1 MKDDNTDI
9 KTMKILIF
17 APSWV
22 GDMVMAQTLFKVL
35 HQQYAN
41 LSLDVISPPWP
52 YDLLQR
58 MPEVTQH
65 YKIELERGKLGWQAR
80 RQLADKLKVNHYDL
94 AITMPITWKSALTGY
109 WCGAPKRT
117 GYLGE
122 MRYGLLNDRRKL
134 DKDKLPYMVQRYVY
148 LGLDADA
155 DIPELNEIPQ
165 PKLSVDENNVELW
178 RQKLALNKDKPL
190 VALMPGAEFGPAKR
204 WPTENYAAIA
214 KDLIQKGC
222 TVLLLGSPKDF
233 DTAKEIEQKSGCD
246 LINLCGKTSLLDA
259 VDLLSCADL
268 AISNDSGLMHIAAAV
283 GVPQIAIYRSST
295 PEFTPPLNDKAI
307 VLQAEF
313 NSPTP
318 DRIKLK
324 SLEGIKGFT
333 DVSVET
339 VKSAIQLVL

>member
-1 MKDDNTDI
+1 
-9 KTMKILIF
+9 MKILIF
-17 APSWV
+17 SPSWV

-41 LSLDVISPPWP
+41 LTLDVISPPWP

-58 MPEVTQH
+58 MPEVNNH
-65 YKIELERGKLGWQAR
+65 YKLELERGKLGWQAR
-80 RQLADKLKVNHYDL
+80 RQLANKLKSNHYDL
-94 AITMPITWKSALTGY
+94 AITMPITWKSALNGY

-155 DIPELNEIPQ
+155 RIPALSEIPQ
-165 PKLSVDENNVELW
+165 PKLSIDEKNVEVW

-204 WPTENYAAIA
+204 WPTENYAEIA

-222 TVLLLGSPKDF
+222 TVILLGSPKDF
-233 DTAKEIEQKSGCD
+233 ATAQEIEQKSGCK

-259 VDLLSCADL
+259 MDLLSCADL

-283 GVPQIAIYRSST
+283 GIPQIAIYRSST

-313 NSPTP
+313 NNPAV

-324 SLEGIKGFT
+324 SLDGVKGFT
-333 DVSVET
+333 DVTVET

>member
-1 MKDDNTDI
+1 MN
-9 KTMKILIF
+9 ILIF
-17 APSWV
+17 SPSWV

-41 LSLDVISPPWP
+41 LTLDVISPPWP

-58 MPEVTQH
+58 MPEVNNH
-65 YKIELERGKLGWQAR
+65 YKLELERGKLGWQAR
-80 RQLADKLKVNHYDL
+80 RQLANKLKSNHYDL
-94 AITMPITWKSALTGY
+94 AITMPITWKSALNGY

-134 DKDKLPYMVQRYVY
+134 DKDKLPCMVQRYVY

-155 DIPELNEIPQ
+155 RIPALSEIPQ
-165 PKLSVDENNVELW
+165 PKLSIDEKNVELW

-204 WPTENYAAIA
+204 WPTENYAEIA

-222 TVLLLGSPKDF
+222 TVILLGSPKDF
-233 DTAKEIEQKSGCD
+233 ATAQEIEQKSGCE

-283 GVPQIAIYRSST
+283 GIPQIAIYRSST

-307 VLQAEF
+307 VLQAKF
-313 NSPTP
+313 KLPVV

-324 SLEGIKGFT
+324 SLDGVKGFT
-333 DVSVET
+333 DVTVET

>member
-1 MKDDNTDI
+1 
-9 KTMKILIF
+9 MKILIF
-17 APSWV
+17 SPSWV

-41 LSLDVISPPWP
+41 LTLDVISPPWP

-58 MPEVTQH
+58 MPEVNNH
-65 YKIELERGKLGWQAR
+65 YKLELERGKLGWQAR
-80 RQLADKLKVNHYDL
+80 RQLANKLKSNHYDL
-94 AITMPITWKSALTGY
+94 AITMPITWKSALNGY

-148 LGLDADA
+148 LGLGADA
-155 DIPELNEIPQ
+155 RIPALSEIPQ
-165 PKLSVDENNVELW
+165 PKLSIDEENVELW
-178 RQKLALNKDKPL
+178 RQTLALNKDKPL

-204 WPTENYAAIA
+204 WPTENYAEIA

-222 TVLLLGSPKDF
+222 TVILLGSPKDF
-233 DTAKEIEQKSGCD
+233 ATAQEIEQKSGCK

-259 VDLLSCADL
+259 MDLLSCADL

-283 GVPQIAIYRSST
+283 GIPQIAIYRSST

-313 NSPTP
+313 NNPAV

-324 SLEGIKGFT
+324 SLDGVKGFT
-333 DVSVET
+333 DVTVET